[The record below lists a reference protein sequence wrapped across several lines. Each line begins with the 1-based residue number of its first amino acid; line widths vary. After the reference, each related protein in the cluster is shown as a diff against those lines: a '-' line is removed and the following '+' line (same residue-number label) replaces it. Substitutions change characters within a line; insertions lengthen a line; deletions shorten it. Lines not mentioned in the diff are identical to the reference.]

1 MTSKK
6 ITSPAVRAEGRVRNQ
21 PVIPGELSS
30 EVTSWLLCVSI
41 LPREPPNWGGSAG
54 GHREDAHPE
63 ERKGPTVPQA
73 LCCVLDIIL
82 IFLLIILI

>member
-6 ITSPAVRAEGRVRNQ
+6 ITSSALRAEGRVRNQ
-21 PVIPGELSS
+21 PVIPSELGS
-30 EVTSWLLCVSI
+30 EVTSWLLSMSV
-41 LPREPPNWGGSAG
+41 LTREPPNWGGSAG
-54 GHREDAHPE
+54 GHREAAHPE
-63 ERKGPTVPQA
+63 KRKGPTVPQA